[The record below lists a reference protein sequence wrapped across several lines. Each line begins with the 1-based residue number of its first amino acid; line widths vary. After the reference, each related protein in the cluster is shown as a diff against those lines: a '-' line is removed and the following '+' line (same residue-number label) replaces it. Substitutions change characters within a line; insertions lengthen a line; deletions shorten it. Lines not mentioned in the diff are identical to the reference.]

1 MTQGENIGRR
11 AGPRAHPEHQRLLS
25 PPALPLF
32 EWLVPPPRPVF
43 IRPAQSGPRSPQY
56 LTGICPHFSHPRSPS
71 RSRSRPHRDVPPVSM
86 ATTTL
91 GGLAG
96 LPGGCLRSGA
106 GAAPPGIALAGIAP
120 VARGHGTGGTGQRTR
135 DTGRAVPSSLG
146 AAHSGSS
153 GGPLGSWR
161 RISRQAAGRG
171 SLSPPSWGAA
181 GEEERGR
188 GPGAG
193 LGGCCPRCGAAG
205 GRGAPGARWMARS
218 GAETRRDGADVRRM
232 VPVAGWGLLLER
244 G

>member
-1 MTQGENIGRR
+1 
-11 AGPRAHPEHQRLLS
+11 
-25 PPALPLF
+25 
-32 EWLVPPPRPVF
+32 
-43 IRPAQSGPRSPQY
+43 
-56 LTGICPHFSHPRSPS
+56 
-71 RSRSRPHRDVPPVSM
+71 M

-181 GEEERGR
+181 GLP
-188 GPGAG
+188 GPGLREDAMTGRLWCKAIFAG
-193 LGGCCPRCGAAG
+193 YKRGLRNQREHTALLKIEGVYARQETDFYLGKRCAYVYKAKNNTVTPG
-205 GRGAPGARWMARS
+205 GKPNRTRVIWGKVTRAHGNSGMVRAKFRS
-218 GAETRRDGADVRRM
+218 NLPAKAIGHRIRVMLYPSRI
-232 VPVAGWGLLLER
+232 
-244 G
+244 